1 MNFPIVFTDQR
12 KTIIIIFLRLPRE
25 NWVSVEGNALR
36 RQKSVIEYG
45 RLLRRHFSGV
55 KVTVYL
61 FIYLFFGGANNFSKT
76 ESDHCVICRE

>member
-61 FIYLFFGGANNFSKT
+61 FIYFLAEQIIFRKQKVT
-76 ESDHCVICRE
+76 IV